1 MKRILSVLI
10 AILMIINLSA
20 CGSEN
25 TETKTKNETKT
36 ETNTETNRIYK
47 CDYKSLNINTK
58 ITTIL
63 DGEEISIAGNIF
75 TLLTEPLTVKDSKGN
90 VLGYAGDAYGIISQD
105 DHGIY
110 IGQEFD
116 VNMCG
121 NVDLFGES
129 YKLKDSEGNVVATV
143 EFNMSNTG
151 GSIKDTKGNLIA
163 KYSSSLFMND
173 YTVTIYDNDV
183 CSDMSI
189 LMIMASYV
197 SDYMA
202 DR

>member
-1 MKRILSVLI
+1 MMKKILVLLM
-10 AILMIINLSA
+10 AILMVINLSA
-20 CGSEN
+20 CGN
-25 TETKTKNETKT
+25 TGYA
-36 ETNTETNRIYK
+36 ETNTETVTETSRVYE

-58 ITTIL
+58 ITTTL
-63 DGEEISIAGNIF
+63 NGEEIVIVGNVF
-75 TLLTEPLTVKDSKGN
+75 RLLTDPLTVKDLEGN

-110 IGQEFD
+110 IGNEFD

-129 YKLKDSEGNVVATV
+129 YKLKDSEGNIIAYI
-143 EFNMSNTG
+143 EFNMMNTR
-151 GSIKDTKGNLIA
+151 GSIVDTEGNLVA
-163 KYSSSLFMND
+163 TYSSSYFMND
-173 YTVTIYDNDV
+173 YTVTIYDNDI

-197 SDYMA
+197 SDYKA
-202 DR
+202 DSSN

>member
-1 MKRILSVLI
+1 MKRILSLLV
-10 AILMIINLSA
+10 AILMIANLSA
-20 CGSEN
+20 CGS
-25 TETKTKNETKT
+25 TTST
-36 ETNTETNRIYK
+36 ETNTETSRVYE

-58 ITTIL
+58 ITTTL
-63 DGEEISIAGNIF
+63 DGEEISIVGNIF
-75 TLLTEPLTVKDSKGN
+75 RLLTDPLTVKDSKGN

-110 IGQEFD
+110 VGDSFD

-121 NVDLFGES
+121 NVDLWGES
-129 YKLKDSEGNVVATV
+129 YKLKDSEGNVVGTV

-151 GSIKDTKGNLIA
+151 GSIKDANGNLIA
-163 KYSSSLFMND
+163 KYSSALFMND

-189 LMIMASYV
+189 LMIVASYV
-197 SDYMA
+197 SDYKA
-202 DR
+202 DSSN

>member
-1 MKRILSVLI
+1 MKRILSLLI
-10 AILMIINLSA
+10 MFLLVFNLSA
-20 CGSEN
+20 CGGISE
-25 TETKTKNETKT
+25 TETEIS
-36 ETNTETNRIYK
+36 RIYR
-47 CDYKSLNINTK
+47 CDYKSLSINTK
-58 ITTIL
+58 ITTIFN
-63 DGEEISIAGNIF
+63 GEEISIVGNIF
-75 TLLTEPLTVKDSKGN
+75 TFLTDPLTVKDSKGN

-110 IGQEFD
+110 IGEEFD

-129 YKLKDSEGNVVATV
+129 YKLKDSEGNIIANVK
-143 EFNMSNTG
+143 FNYSNTT
-151 GSIKDTKGNLIA
+151 GSVRDIDGNLIA
-163 KYSSSLFMND
+163 TYSSAPFMND
-173 YTVTIYDNDV
+173 YTVTVYDNNV

-189 LMIMASYV
+189 LMIVASYV

>member
-1 MKRILSVLI
+1 MKRILSLLI
-10 AILMIINLSA
+10 TMLMIVGLSA
-20 CGSEN
+20 CGSTVVAESN
-25 TETKTKNETKT
+25 TETSRVYE
-36 ETNTETNRIYK
+36 

-63 DGEEISIAGNIF
+63 DGEEISIVGNIF
-75 TLLTEPLTVKDSKGN
+75 RLLTDPLTVKDSDGN

-110 IGQEFD
+110 IGEEFD

-129 YKLKDSEGNVVATV
+129 YKLKDSDGNITAYI
-143 EFNMSNTG
+143 EFNMSNTS
-151 GSIKDTKGNLIA
+151 GSIIDIEGNLVA
-163 KYSSSLFMND
+163 TYSSLPFVND
-173 YTVTIYDNDV
+173 YTVTIYDNDI
-183 CSDMSI
+183 CSDMSV
-189 LMIMASYV
+189 LMIVASYV

>member
-1 MKRILSVLI
+1 MKRILSLLVT
-10 AILMIINLSA
+10 ILMIINLSA
-20 CGSEN
+20 CGS
-25 TETKTKNETKT
+25 TEYVA
-36 ETNTETNRIYK
+36 ETNTETSRAYR

-63 DGEEISIAGNIF
+63 NGEEISIVGNIF
-75 TLLTEPLTVKDSKGN
+75 TLLTDPLTVKDSDGN

-110 IGQEFD
+110 IGGEFD

-129 YKLKDSEGNVVATV
+129 YKLKDSEGNIIAMAQ
-143 EFNMSNTG
+143 FNILNTS
-151 GSIKDTKGNLIA
+151 GSIEDTDGNLIA
-163 KYSSSLFMND
+163 TYSSIPYMND
-173 YTVTIYDNDV
+173 YTVTIYDNNI

-202 DR
+202 DN